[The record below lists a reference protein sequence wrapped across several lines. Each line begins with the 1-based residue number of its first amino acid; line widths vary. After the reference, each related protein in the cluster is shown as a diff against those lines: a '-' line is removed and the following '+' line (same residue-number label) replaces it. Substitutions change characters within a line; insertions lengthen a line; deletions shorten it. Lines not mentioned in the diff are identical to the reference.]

1 MTAPSARQRRRGR
14 RAAALV
20 PALLIALVL
29 PPSLAAAAPAR
40 YMLEKCDSELPGG
53 SVAGA
58 TFHGSPPFSGAQNC
72 AESGGSIFVVQ
83 QGDANGGFGYWS
95 LPLPAPPGGSVETVT
110 VTGSMCNG
118 AYGDAGTVA
127 FAVAAG
133 WAINCATQTHSFAVN
148 SPAGSPGLIYLGCEG
163 QCLGAPEVWAGG
175 LVAVEVDPV
184 RPRVLGL
191 DGTLLAGG
199 ELHGHQSIDATAEDE
214 GGGVTSLVLRV
225 NGDVIEP
232 PRRFPCETFQVAN
245 PSYVGAVVTRPT
257 PCPAK
262 AEASWTLDT
271 SKSPFNEGLNSVS
284 VCAQDLATIGSP
296 NEGCLARNVEVDN
309 SCPDS
314 GVAGSAALGASFTAS
329 GGDRITV
336 PFGRGAEVAGQL
348 TDGGGGPIAGAT
360 ICLATRVLAPRLP
373 WEKVGTITTDA
384 DGHFSYRL
392 SPGPGRTV
400 VLNYRRDAQEIET
413 TLHYRAHARP
423 TLRSSTRKLRNG
435 QSLSFAGRLNG
446 PRGGGRVV
454 ILQAGAVGSK
464 RWITFR
470 RATTDAGGH
479 FRASYRFT
487 STGRPT
493 SYRFRALVPEQAGY
507 PWAQGHSRPLTV
519 RVAP

>member
-1 MTAPSARQRRRGR
+1 LALALLLFG
-14 RAAALV
+14 LV
-20 PALLIALVL
+20 P
-29 PPSLAAAAPAR
+29 PPNPAAAAPAR
-40 YMLEKCDSELPGG
+40 YLLEKCDPELPGG

-72 AESGGSIFVVQ
+72 AEPGGSIFVVQ
-83 QGDANGGFGYWS
+83 QGDAVGGFGYWS

-118 AYGDAGTVA
+118 AHGDAGTVA

-133 WAINCATQTHSFAVN
+133 WAVNCATQTHSFAVN

-163 QCLGAPEVWAGG
+163 QCLGAPEVWAGS
-175 LVAVEVDPV
+175 LIAVEVDPV

-191 DGTLLAGG
+191 GGTLVAGG
-199 ELHGHQSIDATAEDE
+199 ELHGHQSITATAEDE

-245 PSYVGAVVTRPT
+245 PSYVGVVVTRPT

-271 SKSPFNEGLNSVS
+271 SKSPFNEGSNSIS

-296 NEGCLARNVEVDN
+296 NEGCLTRSVEVDN

-314 GVAGSAALGASFTAS
+314 GAAGGALGATFTAS

-336 PFGRGAEVAGQL
+336 PFGRGAEVTGQL
-348 TDGGGGPIAGAT
+348 TDGGGAPIAGAT

-373 WEKVGTITTDA
+373 WEKVGTIATDA

-392 SPGPGRTV
+392 SPGAGRAV
-400 VLNYRRDAQEIET
+400 VLNYRHDAQEIET
-413 TLHYRAHARP
+413 ILHYRAHARP
-423 TLRSSTRKLRNG
+423 TLRSSARKLRNG
-435 QSLSFAGRLNG
+435 QSLGFVGRLNG

-470 RATTDAGGH
+470 RATSDADGR
-479 FRASYRFT
+479 FRASYHFT
-487 STGRPT
+487 ATTRT
-493 SYRFRALVPEQAGY
+493 TTYRFRAVVPDQADY
-507 PWAQGHSRPLTV
+507 PWVQGHSKPV
-519 RVAP
+519 RVKVSR